1 MLSLKWPKEHH
12 FVWLLESARKS
23 ASKHKIDSCRV
34 DKIATNAYLEFM
46 RWGVDIRKFHAKEKS
61 YCCSTA
67 YSYSLVRSWDILKIA
82 STTIDRIDHGRSW
95 QQDWISPSGDRIEW
109 KLSEDIQNDDPHTS
123 RFITMPTKQ
132 NFERLSCCLPFF
144 QRLHLNNDLIAK
156 LKDFKKLNQ
165 THETSF
171 LEKLR
176 LRESVPMLAHANAIW
191 INMISATA

>member
-61 YCCSTA
+61 YCCSIA
-67 YSYSLVRSWDILKIA
+67 YSYSYSLVRSWDILKIA

-95 QQDWISPSGDRIEW
+95 QQELVLQGTESNENFRKTYKMTTHILADSSRCRQS
-109 KLSEDIQNDDPHTS
+109 KTS
-123 RFITMPTKQ
+123 
-132 NFERLSCCLPFF
+132 
-144 QRLHLNNDLIAK
+144 
-156 LKDFKKLNQ
+156 KDSLAACHSFKDC
-165 THETSF
+165 TS
-171 LEKLR
+171 
-176 LRESVPMLAHANAIW
+176 I
-191 INMISATA
+191 MI

>member
-34 DKIATNAYLEFM
+34 DKIATNAYLEFYEVG
-46 RWGVDIRKFHAKEKS
+46 RWHTEISCEGEVLLLQHCIFLLTRALLGHSQDCLNNNRS
-61 YCCSTA
+61 N
-67 YSYSLVRSWDILKIA
+67 RSWSKL
-82 STTIDRIDHGRSW
+82 TTR
-95 QQDWISPSGDRIEW
+95 ISPSGDRIEW